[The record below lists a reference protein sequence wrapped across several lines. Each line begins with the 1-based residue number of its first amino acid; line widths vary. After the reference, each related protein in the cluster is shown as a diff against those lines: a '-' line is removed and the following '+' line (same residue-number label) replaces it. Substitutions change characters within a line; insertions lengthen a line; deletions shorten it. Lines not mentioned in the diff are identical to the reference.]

1 MQGGFGGGN
10 SQLPKTDGG
19 SETKKQR
26 SKRTQRT
33 GEKAAPRSK
42 KRKKDEEEKQAVY
55 SSSDSFTH
63 LKQVSCQNSPLPLPP
78 GERARV
84 ALSILGNGSF
94 YLLTVSF

>member
-1 MQGGFGGGN
+1 MQGGFGCGN

-33 GEKAAPRSK
+33 GEKTAPRSK
-42 KRKKDEEEKQAVY
+42 KRKKDEEEKQAMY

-63 LKQVSCQNSPLPLPP
+63 LKQVSCSEQPFNSS
-78 GERARV
+78 RK
-84 ALSILGNGSF
+84 
-94 YLLTVSF
+94 

>member
-55 SSSDSFTH
+55 SRSDSFTH
-63 LKQVSCQNSPLPLPP
+63 LKQVSCQNSPCHFQEGREQVLFPLY
-78 GERARV
+78 ETEA
-84 ALSILGNGSF
+84 F
-94 YLLTVSF
+94 TLLQLVPN